1 MIIISETSYTMQNI
15 FIYIW
20 RVQKGFQR
28 SRLFASVSGVVAVL
42 CSVLELGSLFT
53 LNHGGHR
60 GQSCKTCQPALLV
73 LTALQVASS
82 YDVAFI
88 KKNWRRRKNKKDQ
101 KEQQKTKRTKKSEKR
116 RKEKK
121 RNQTKLKEKKPKQTK
136 NKQKQTNEK
145 KRNETKR
152 NKK

>member
-1 MIIISETSYTMQNI
+1 MIIISETSYTIQNI

-28 SRLFASVSGVVAVL
+28 SRRFASVSGVVAVL

-88 KKNWRRRKNKKDQ
+88 KKK
-101 KEQQKTKRTKKSEKR
+101 
-116 RKEKK
+116 
-121 RNQTKLKEKKPKQTK
+121 
-136 NKQKQTNEK
+136 
-145 KRNETKR
+145 
-152 NKK
+152 